1 MDPYIFIP
9 FIIIPVPE
17 TAYGISIP
25 LELIQLIGLYLPI
38 GQFDVQLELFMLTLS
53 KMFSSSSDYLSYS
66 HKTEKYQYFL
76 QHFVKL

>member
-53 KMFSSSSDYLSYS
+53 KMG
-66 HKTEKYQYFL
+66 
-76 QHFVKL
+76 